1 MVLYRMEGITISL
14 NLGAQGRTDTNLLAY
29 GIISAY
35 SIADNLNN
43 VPCQDDLVLEDLPTV
58 LGLVV
63 S

>member
-29 GIISAY
+29 RIISAY